1 MKKLASLLMAALMA
15 GSVIAASALTV
26 SAADNSYGEVP
37 LYKGGITVDGKIDE
51 AYTKLGLKIDASKD
65 YNASLPSGVSKADVY
80 VLHDGSYLYFCY
92 DVTAKYAIDP
102 ENYNEAKASSANAWN
117 TTAVEHHIDWS
128 GNAKTNGLWAKPMLW
143 LDGRVFCAEFEG
155 KETEIVSEYKTSYNK
170 DTNSYVLEVK
180 MPFKGDAKAG
190 SEIGFYTM
198 VTVAKDWA
206 TGGQDTIGAPTEGL
220 ANGFGKLWTIT
231 LSGTEVKLPAAA
243 TTTETTPATFD
254 AAVIFAAVAAVAGA
268 GVVVTKKKH

>member
-51 AYTKLGLKIDASKD
+51 AYTKLGLKIDCSKD
-65 YNASLPSGVSKADVY
+65 FSSSYPSGASKADVY
-80 VLHDGSYLYFCY
+80 ILHDGSYLYFCY
-92 DVTAKYAIDP
+92 DITAKYAIDP
-102 ENYNEAKASSANAWN
+102 ANYNETKANTGNAWN
-117 TTAVEHHIDWS
+117 ATGIEHHLDWS
-128 GNAKTNGLWAKPMLW
+128 GNSKTTGTWAKPILW
-143 LDGRVFCAEFEG
+143 LDGRVFCDDSTF
-155 KETEIVSEYKTSYNK
+155 VSECKTTYNTETKSYII
-170 DTNSYVLEVK
+170 EAK

-190 SEIGFYTM
+190 SQVGFYTM
-198 VTVAKDWA
+198 INVAKDWA
-206 TGGQDTIGAPTEGL
+206 TGGQDTVGAPTENL

-231 LSGTEVKLPAAA
+231 LSGTEVKLPAVTTTT

-254 AAVIFAAVAAVAGA
+254 VSVIFAAVAAVAGA